1 MLSGTAIPIHGLA
14 SNGGRILESGRKQ
27 WRILPGKRGL
37 SGTSKVRTGPNRRH
51 ESCELPSQRKNR
63 PVVQQ
68 VSTMFVNTIHLEK
81 MRCLLK
87 RKNLSFVASVQ
98 RGNFRRAKR
107 HSFWNEDEIG
117 PYNTGISNMEYAL
130 NFSSC
135 LFMRATAMSRIS
147 TAVLLTSI
155 SHYWQC
161 IFRRRLAVAM
171 SGHPKLGRGC
181 GMWT

>member
-1 MLSGTAIPIHGLA
+1 ML
-14 SNGGRILESGRKQ
+14 
-27 WRILPGKRGL
+27 
-37 SGTSKVRTGPNRRH
+37 
-51 ESCELPSQRKNR
+51 
-63 PVVQQ
+63 VQ
-68 VSTMFVNTIHLEK
+68 TK
-81 MRCLLK
+81 C
-87 RKNLSFVASVQ
+87 VASVQ

-107 HSFWNEDEIG
+107 HSFRNEDEIG

-135 LFMRATAMSRIS
+135 LFMLATVMSQIS

-171 SGHPKLGRGC
+171 SGHPRLGRRC
-181 GMWT
+181 GMAQLDVDMIKSFGMQSWHVSDENVNNRGNLQ

>member
-1 MLSGTAIPIHGLA
+1 ML
-14 SNGGRILESGRKQ
+14 
-27 WRILPGKRGL
+27 
-37 SGTSKVRTGPNRRH
+37 
-51 ESCELPSQRKNR
+51 
-63 PVVQQ
+63 VQ
-68 VSTMFVNTIHLEK
+68 T
-81 MRCLLK
+81 
-87 RKNLSFVASVQ
+87 KNLSCVASVQ

-171 SGHPKLGRGC
+171 SVHPRLGRRC
-181 GMWT
+181 GMAKLDVDMIKSFGMQSWHVSDENVNNRGNLQ